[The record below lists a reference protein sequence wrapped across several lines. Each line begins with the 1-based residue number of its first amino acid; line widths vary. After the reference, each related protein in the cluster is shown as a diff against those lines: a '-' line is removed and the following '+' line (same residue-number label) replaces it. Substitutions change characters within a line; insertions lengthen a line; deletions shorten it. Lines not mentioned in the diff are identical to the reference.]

1 MAPKKPPKKKK
12 SLTEE
17 EKKIKADLIAFQ
29 AEEMRKKKI
38 RDRRTK
44 IKQAMVDEAR
54 RSKTSMLEIH
64 KAWRKIMRIAKVEEL
79 RNDIVWL
86 SAKHVHQVEGKDHT
100 IATFQRTLDE
110 AEAQHQ
116 NVQTKHFTMLDSLID
131 LHYMRTKKMEEEFQ
145 SHLQRL
151 EQEFS
156 NERNVMT
163 KTHKAQRK
171 EMKDMLAEMK
181 TEFDEAISE
190 KRQEFETTR
199 EELKNK
205 NTEDYNVLRISLEAN
220 IEELERRIEK
230 THEVP
235 QHSSDTAVTRQVQQM
250 FWQFGEVVGHHGN
263 AVGP

>member
-1 MAPKKPPKKKK
+1 L
-12 SLTEE
+12 SNHLYVD
-17 EKKIKADLIAFQ
+17 IQ
-29 AEEMRKKKI
+29 
-38 RDRRTK
+38 
-44 IKQAMVDEAR
+44 VDEAR
-54 RSKTSMLEIH
+54 RSKISMLEIH

-199 EELKNK
+199 EELKV
-205 NTEDYNVLRISLEAN
+205 YFLLSPL
-220 IEELERRIEK
+220 
-230 THEVP
+230 
-235 QHSSDTAVTRQVQQM
+235 TACEHPS
-250 FWQFGEVVGHHGN
+250 F
-263 AVGP
+263 AC